1 MRVEA
6 SRKVWE
12 NEILPNWDTVKNTKR
27 VRELW
32 VDGLPKIVRGRAW
45 SLACGNECVVTR
57 ELFEIMAERGR
68 NLRNL
73 LKDHLQIERQIFD
86 AVNNATVSNL
96 HQITVENEDNCPEKT
111 KELIDSL
118 NKTRDDSRKY
128 LSLLIEIKPDENN
141 PERRSD
147 TIKSKDKSLL
157 VLDVDV
163 PRTFPHLGGIFQ
175 AGGQYHEKL
184 LQVLQAF
191 AVTRPD
197 IGYV

>member
-1 MRVEA
+1 
-6 SRKVWE
+6 
-12 NEILPNWDTVKNTKR
+12 
-27 VRELW
+27 
-32 VDGLPKIVRGRAW
+32 
-45 SLACGNECVVTR
+45 
-57 ELFEIMAERGR
+57 MAERGR
-68 NLRNL
+68 TLRNL
-73 LKDHLQIERQIFD
+73 LKDHLNIERQIFD
-86 AVNNATVSNL
+86 AINDATVSNL

-111 KELIDSL
+111 KELIENL

-128 LSLLIEIKPDENN
+128 LSLLISIKPDEKN

-157 VLDVDV
+157 VLDVDI

-175 AGGQYHEKL
+175 SGGQYHEKL

-197 IGYV
+197 IGYVQGMSYVAAILLLHMEDAWPTFVAFTNIATRYPIMPFYAFDEILVRKAM